1 MDVGHFSERLYL
13 SSCKL
18 GFLNVINNESE
29 LLENVQ
35 RLVQKEEKE
44 EGQGQAFRARE
55 TERRNCPS
63 QEDITRLAINIKK
76 V

>member
-18 GFLNVINNESE
+18 GFLNVIKKESE
-29 LLENVQ
+29 LIENVQ

-44 EGQGQAFRARE
+44 CQGQAYIGRE
-55 TERRNCPS
+55 TEETVP
-63 QEDITRLAINIKK
+63 AKK
-76 V
+76 T

>member
-18 GFLNVINNESE
+18 GFLNVIKKESE
-29 LLENVQ
+29 LIENVQ

-44 EGQGQAFRARE
+44 EGQEQAYRGRE
-55 TERRNCPS
+55 TEETVP
-63 QEDITRLAINIKK
+63 AKK
-76 V
+76 T